1 MIACFVSILI
11 FVFYGYNTEAYSNG
25 VIDLFEH
32 IGDLNTKRREN
43 RCYSVLPSIGQ
54 DRLTQLVFV
63 FSVEII
69 HEQPPQYD
77 RLINFSKSEIICLG
91 IVVSVRSGD

>member
-1 MIACFVSILI
+1 MAD
-11 FVFYGYNTEAYSNG
+11 AYSNA
-25 VIDLFEH
+25 VIDLFEY
-32 IGDLNTKRREN
+32 ISRLNTKRREN
-43 RCYSVLPSIGQ
+43 RRNSVLPTIGQ

-77 RLINFSKSEIICLG
+77 RFINFSKSEIMCSG
-91 IVVSVRSGD
+91 IVVSISSDS